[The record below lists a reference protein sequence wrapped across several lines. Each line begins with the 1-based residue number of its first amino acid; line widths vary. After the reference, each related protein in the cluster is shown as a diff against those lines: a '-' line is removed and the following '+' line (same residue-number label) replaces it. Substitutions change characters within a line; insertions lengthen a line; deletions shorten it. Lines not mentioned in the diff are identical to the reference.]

1 MIRHVSMLTGMSSAL
16 SVLDVIALDKI
27 MPLVRTF
34 MRDDPIESKHP
45 YKVTCFLTTYLAKHA
60 SVREF
65 REQFHYSR

>member
-1 MIRHVSMLTGMSSAL
+1 MPTALNSAL
-16 SVLDVIALDKI
+16 SALDVTAQDKI
-27 MPLVRTF
+27 MPLVQTF